1 MNSSTAK
8 PDDFPHAGPVFAQ
21 PVSVEPASRMV
32 DQLTARHPYRMEAAY
47 RGGKQRGAAAVVIA
61 IALHLTALY
70 YLTSRTVPI
79 ELTSERGGS
88 PRTISVSL
96 VAAPPARPVPVTA
109 KPVTP
114 EVSKPIA
121 PPVRK
126 PIRSTP
132 LLATHHE
139 SSHAVSLQDETR
151 PQSEPQNAPPK
162 VQQTQPEPPATASPA
177 APSLPAA
184 SDNSKMMALP
194 KAIDSSALHQLQ
206 CRIPAP
212 LYPPRAKRLGEAG
225 TVKVQFTIGTN
236 GRFSDTRV
244 VSSSSY
250 ADLDGAAIQAVS
262 AGTCQPYLHDGTAIA
277 VTAVQPVSF
286 NLGD

>member
-8 PDDFPHAGPVFAQ
+8 SDDFPHAGPVFAQ
-21 PVSVEPASRMV
+21 PVSVKPASRMV

-47 RGGKQRGAAAVVIA
+47 RSGRRRSAGAVVVA
-61 IALHLTALY
+61 IVLHLAALY
-70 YLTSRTVPI
+70 YLTSATVPV
-79 ELTSERGGS
+79 ELTSARGGS
-88 PRTISVSL
+88 AQTISVSL
-96 VAAPPARPVPVTA
+96 VAAAPAPPVTA
-109 KPVTP
+109 TPRPVTP
-114 EVSKPIA
+114 EVLKPIA
-121 PPVRK
+121 PSVRK
-126 PIRSTP
+126 PIKSTP
-132 LLATHHE
+132 VLATHHE
-139 SSHAVSLQDETR
+139 SSRTVSQPDETK
-151 PQSEPQNAPPK
+151 PQPEPQNAPPP
-162 VQQTQPEPPATASPA
+162 VQQTQPEPAATASPA
-177 APSLPAA
+177 ASSLPSA
-184 SDNSKMMALP
+184 SDNSKMMVLP

-236 GRFSDTRV
+236 GRFSDARV

-250 ADLDGAAIQAVS
+250 ADLDGAAIQAIS